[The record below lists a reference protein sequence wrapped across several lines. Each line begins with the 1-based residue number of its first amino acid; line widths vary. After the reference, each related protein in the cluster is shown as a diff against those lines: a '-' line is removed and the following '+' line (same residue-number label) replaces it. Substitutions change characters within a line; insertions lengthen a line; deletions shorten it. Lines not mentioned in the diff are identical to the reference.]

1 MRAAPLALLTLV
13 TPALAGPLESDGPAR
28 PSQAMDASILTQRSA
43 EESMARQA
51 AFDQRIAAR
60 SHRAARSIC
69 SGCGTGSGPRGAAV
83 TPGLRNPG
91 LDEARPA
98 DPAAAPLD

>member
-1 MRAAPLALLTLV
+1 MRAAPLALLALV
-13 TPALAGPLESDGPAR
+13 TPALAGPPERTDPAQ
-28 PSQAMDASILTQRSA
+28 PSQATEASILSQRSA
-43 EESMARQA
+43 EESLARQA
-51 AFDQRIAAR
+51 AFDRQIAER

-69 SGCGTGSGPRGAAV
+69 SGCGAGSGPRGAAV

-91 LDEARPA
+91 HDEARPA

>member
-1 MRAAPLALLTLV
+1 MRAAPLALLALV
-13 TPALAGPLESDGPAR
+13 TPALAGPLESDGPTR
-28 PSQAMDASILTQRSA
+28 PSQATDSAILTQRSA

-51 AFDQRIAAR
+51 AFDQRIAER
-60 SHRAARSIC
+60 SNRAARSIC
-69 SGCGTGSGPRGAAV
+69 SGCGAGSGARGTAV